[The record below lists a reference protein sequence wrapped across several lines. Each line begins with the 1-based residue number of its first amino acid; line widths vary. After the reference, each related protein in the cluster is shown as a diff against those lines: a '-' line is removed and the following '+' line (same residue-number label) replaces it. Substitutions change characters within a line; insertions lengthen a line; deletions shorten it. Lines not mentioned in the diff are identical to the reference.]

1 MMYDLNQEDYFKII
15 HSEGEVRGAVLNTD
29 KNYILRKGKEEK
41 LKEVERVIEEM
52 GYPLLYNE
60 VQTMNYYPFGLR
72 VLSIL
77 AIAKVFNLDK
87 DGVREMGALAPKSSV
102 LIKVFTKYFL
112 NVEQTLNKVGEI
124 WEKHYTL
131 GKAEAKEIRE
141 KEGSAVFHFYKIDI
155 HPIFCVYLSGYMA
168 GIIEMTVSKKVD
180 VEETIC
186 SFRGGD
192 VHEFKASWEA

>member
-1 MMYDLNQEDYFKII
+1 MYDLNQEDYFKII

-72 VLSIL
+72 ILSIL
-77 AIAKVFNLDK
+77 AIAKVFNLNE
-87 DGVREMGALAPKSSV
+87 DGIKEMGSLAPKSSV

-124 WEKHYTL
+124 WKKHSTI
-131 GKAEAKEIRE
+131 GDAMAKEVNE
-141 KEGSAVFHFYKIDI
+141 KEGYAIFHFKDI
-155 HPIFCVYLSGYMA
+155 THPVYCIYLSGYLSR
-168 GIIEMTVSKKVD
+168 IIEMTVSKKVD